1 MTSKLIQ
8 GMIDNLLHDQGKG
21 FDRTVIKNLQK
32 SDTLNLRVIAPN
44 CLTSLFLLDRG
55 LSPIDSYVAI
65 MDKQNGYSNST
76 VKEQALVDAKKLGK
90 KSQLPRFISAI
101 ENNEDG
107 FGSKYGN
114 ELFVQALKHV
124 ENVIPNENFTVQLL
138 SAISEA
144 KMNAKDDADA
154 KQLLKIEEQCKP
166 IVYYTLNRAIC
177 PFRTQKQIQ
186 DQVMKYFAT
195 ADNGKNLEKACD
207 YFRCLGI
214 ANAIL
219 SKLSDT
225 SVLNIDYNNTN
236 KKNSSLSYV
245 DVAGIQRFLINSSH
259 PEAEQTE
266 KITDIIKKCKLIDNG
281 EITGQSKYIQK
292 ALQRINKKV
301 VANYDSHDDKTNF
314 LQTALTFLILMD
326 EEEIEDPYD
335 MIGSSIANPVSD
347 ILTLMQD
354 NQDELKQ
361 LIMNSYRVAN
371 SIVKS
376 ETGKSIHDRYF
387 KEITGDKG
395 ITVDEKPEDKPEEE
409 IVEPVNENKPEEERV
424 EPADENPATDNK
436 PEDKDK
442 KDGEEEKPNDNNDI
456 VENKKPDDKKDNQDK
471 PEGKKDVGTK
481 KRSGTGIIGK
491 KVSTDKKYVK
501 TNVKFYETLTAKLV
515 QTIAKDY
522 EKFTALNEEKIANN
536 GLKGSKKTQFGKL
549 EQLYGSPSK
558 MRELIKKLE
567 SMHSNMVFLRKGIEK
582 AVRDN
587 KEWTVSDDEKNQLFL
602 TEEQDKNNATKFSI
616 FEAFCTFLK
625 NFDNS
630 QKLTLAHMQELR
642 EKDPTNP
649 LNKIL
654 VYLPK
659 KRATAK
665 KKEEQINNVVKADE
679 KEEEEEETE
688 SGKD

>member
-90 KSQLPRFISAI
+90 KSQLPKFISAI

-107 FGSKYGN
+107 FGDKYGN

-259 PEAEQTE
+259 PEAEKTE

-292 ALQRINKKV
+292 ALQRINEKV

-326 EEEIEDPYD
+326 EEKIEDPYD

-395 ITVDEKPEDKPEEE
+395 ITVDKKPEDKPEEKKD
-409 IVEPVNENKPEEERV
+409 EPIDKDPVVDEKPEE
-424 EPADENPATDNK
+424 
-436 PEDKDK
+436 K
-442 KDGEEEKPNDNNDI
+442 KDDM
-456 VENKKPDDKKDNQDK
+456 DK
-471 PEGKKDVGTK
+471 PTEPNGPTGDGTK
-481 KRSGTGIIGK
+481 KRGGAKIPGK

-501 TNVKFYETLTAKLV
+501 TNVKFYETLTAKLI

-567 SMHSNMVFLRKGIEK
+567 SMHSNMVFLRKGIET
-582 AVRDN
+582 ALRDD
-587 KEWTVSDDEKNQLFL
+587 KEWAISDDEKSQLFL

-679 KEEEEEETE
+679 KEEEETE

>member
-395 ITVDEKPEDKPEEE
+395 ITVDKKPEDKSEEKKDEPEEKK
-409 IVEPVNENKPEEERV
+409 VPVVTKKSEEKKAPVVDEKPEE
-424 EPADENPATDNK
+424 
-436 PEDKDK
+436 
-442 KDGEEEKPNDNNDI
+442 
-456 VENKKPDDKKDNQDK
+456 
-471 PEGKKDVGTK
+471 
-481 KRSGTGIIGK
+481 
-491 KVSTDKKYVK
+491 
-501 TNVKFYETLTAKLV
+501 
-515 QTIAKDY
+515 
-522 EKFTALNEEKIANN
+522 
-536 GLKGSKKTQFGKL
+536 
-549 EQLYGSPSK
+549 SPS
-558 MRELIKKLE
+558 
-567 SMHSNMVFLRKGIEK
+567 
-582 AVRDN
+582 
-587 KEWTVSDDEKNQLFL
+587 
-602 TEEQDKNNATKFSI
+602 
-616 FEAFCTFLK
+616 C
-625 NFDNS
+625 
-630 QKLTLAHMQELR
+630 
-642 EKDPTNP
+642 
-649 LNKIL
+649 
-654 VYLPK
+654 
-659 KRATAK
+659 
-665 KKEEQINNVVKADE
+665 
-679 KEEEEEETE
+679 
-688 SGKD
+688 

>member
-395 ITVDEKPEDKPEEE
+395 ITVDKKPEDKSEEKKDEPEEKK
-409 IVEPVNENKPEEERV
+409 VPVVTKKSEE
-424 EPADENPATDNK
+424 
-436 PEDKDK
+436 K
-442 KDGEEEKPNDNNDI
+442 KDDM
-456 VENKKPDDKKDNQDK
+456 DK
-471 PEGKKDVGTK
+471 PTEPNGPTGDGIK
-481 KRSGTGIIGK
+481 KRVGAKIPGK

-522 EKFTALNEEKIANN
+522 EKFTALNEEKIADN

-558 MRELIKKLE
+558 MRELIKNLE

-659 KRATAK
+659 KKLATK

-679 KEEEEEETE
+679 KEEEETE

>member
-76 VKEQALVDAKKLGK
+76 VKEQALVDAKKLSK
-90 KSQLPRFISAI
+90 KSQLPKFISAI

-225 SVLNIDYNNTN
+225 SVLSIDYNSTN

-292 ALQRINKKV
+292 ALQRINEKV

-395 ITVDEKPEDKPEEE
+395 ITVDKKPEDKPEEKKD
-409 IVEPVNENKPEEERV
+409 EPIDKDPVVDEKPENNDKKEGDGEKPEEKKDKPIDKDPV
-424 EPADENPATDNK
+424 VDEK
-436 PEDKDK
+436 PEEK
-442 KDGEEEKPNDNNDI
+442 KDDM
-456 VENKKPDDKKDNQDK
+456 DK
-471 PEGKKDVGTK
+471 PTEPNGPTGDGTK
-481 KRSGTGIIGK
+481 KRGGAKIPGK
-491 KVSTDKKYVK
+491 KVSTDKKHIK

>member
-292 ALQRINKKV
+292 ALQRINEKV

-395 ITVDEKPEDKPEEE
+395 ITVDKKPEDKPEEKKD
-409 IVEPVNENKPEEERV
+409 EPIDKDPVVDEKPEE
-424 EPADENPATDNK
+424 
-436 PEDKDK
+436 K
-442 KDGEEEKPNDNNDI
+442 KDDM
-456 VENKKPDDKKDNQDK
+456 DK
-471 PEGKKDVGTK
+471 PTEPNGPTGDGTK
-481 KRSGTGIIGK
+481 KRGGAKIPGK
-491 KVSTDKKYVK
+491 KVSADKKYIK

-567 SMHSNMVFLRKGIEK
+567 SMHSNMVFLRKGIET
-582 AVRDN
+582 ALRDD
-587 KEWTVSDDEKNQLFL
+587 KEWAISDDEKSQLFL
-602 TEEQDKNNATKFSI
+602 TEEQDKDNAEKFGI

-659 KRATAK
+659 KKLATK
-665 KKEEQINNVVKADE
+665 KKEEQINNVVKAEE
-679 KEEEEEETE
+679 KEEEE